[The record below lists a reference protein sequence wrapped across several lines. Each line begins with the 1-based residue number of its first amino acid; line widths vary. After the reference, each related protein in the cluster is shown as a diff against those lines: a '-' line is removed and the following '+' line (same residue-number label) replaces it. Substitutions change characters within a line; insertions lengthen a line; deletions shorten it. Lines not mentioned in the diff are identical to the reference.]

1 MIDPKL
7 LRTDPDGIRR
17 SEIARGGS
25 GEVVDRLLAADEARR
40 ANIQA
45 FETMRAEQKD
55 LGKQVA
61 QASGDEKAALLSR
74 TKQLSAD
81 VKTAQATADEAG
93 ATYDDL
99 MKIQTL
105 LSDEP
110 LPEGTGSASL
120 GIRNVH
126 ERVKIIY
133 GQESGLSITI
143 TEKGNTLSRMNIKFE
158 QDGQ

>member
-1 MIDPKL
+1 MFPTAAPAVSFSAGSSIR
-7 LRTDPDGIRR
+7 LRCSPGSFRMEIENDG
-17 SEIARGGS
+17 
-25 GEVVDRLLAADEARR
+25 V
-40 ANIQA
+40 
-45 FETMRAEQKD
+45 T
-55 LGKQVA
+55 
-61 QASGDEKAALLSR
+61 
-74 TKQLSAD
+74 
-81 VKTAQATADEAG
+81 
-93 ATYDDL
+93 TYDDL

>member
-1 MIDPKL
+1 MEKEISPETLDCYVPRLVLQPL
-7 LRTDPDGIRR
+7 LENAVEHGINPVQKGTIIIRAYR
-17 SEIARGGS
+17 EQ
-25 GEVVDRLLAADEARR
+25 DRLLLEIENDGV
-40 ANIQA
+40 
-45 FETMRAEQKD
+45 T
-55 LGKQVA
+55 
-61 QASGDEKAALLSR
+61 
-74 TKQLSAD
+74 
-81 VKTAQATADEAG
+81 
-93 ATYDDL
+93 TYDDL

-110 LPEGTGSASL
+110 LGTGSASL

>member
-1 MIDPKL
+1 MSENLVEVKHLQQYFPAGGMGKNKQYVQAVD
-7 LRTDPDGIRR
+7 DVSFAIRK
-17 SEIARGGS
+17 
-25 GEVVDRLLAADEARR
+25 GE
-40 ANIQA
+40 
-45 FETMRAEQKD
+45 T
-55 LGKQVA
+55 
-61 QASGDEKAALLSR
+61 
-74 TKQLSAD
+74 
-81 VKTAQATADEAG
+81 
-93 ATYDDL
+93 
-99 MKIQTL
+99 
-105 LSDEP
+105 